1 MADDDNVDED
11 DDNKCQRFTGSLDK
25 GYHHTELMVYTRQ
38 HTGDIFDS
46 TELQC
51 KHAGEDLND
60 GGERDPSWGRLE
72 SDCSNDAWTVSML
85 IQWLAK
91 DRGHFTP
98 GQLQI

>member
-51 KHAGEDLND
+51 KHREEDLTD
-60 GGERDPSWGRLE
+60 GGERSVVRPFR
-72 SDCSNDAWTVSML
+72 
-85 IQWLAK
+85 K
-91 DRGHFTP
+91 
-98 GQLQI
+98 